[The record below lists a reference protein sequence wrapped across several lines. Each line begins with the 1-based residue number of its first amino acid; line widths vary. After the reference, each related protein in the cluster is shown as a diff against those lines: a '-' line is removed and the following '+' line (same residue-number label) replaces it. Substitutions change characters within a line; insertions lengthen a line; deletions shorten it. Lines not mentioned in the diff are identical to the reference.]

1 MINDAKIKLFLVDDD
16 ALFLKSLETEFLYHT
31 DFIVE
36 TYSTGELCIENLS
49 KNPDVIILDYHLDGV
64 EKNAMNGLET
74 LDKIKDLYPDI
85 PVVMLSS
92 QDKIDVAVSCMHHKA
107 FDYIVKS
114 ETAFLRLQKNIAAF
128 FHYKKIEKELD
139 WYMSR
144 M

>member
-1 MINDAKIKLFLVDDD
+1 TF
-16 ALFLKSLETEFLYHT
+16 
-31 DFIVE
+31 
-36 TYSTGELCIENLS
+36 STGELCIENLS
-49 KNPDVIILDYHLDGV
+49 HGPDVIILDYHLDGI

-107 FDYIVKS
+107 FDYVVKS
-114 ETAFLRLQKNIAAF
+114 ETSFLRLQKNITAF
-128 FHYKKIEKELD
+128 LHYQKIEKELS
-139 WYMSR
+139 WYMAS